1 MGDSALGRLYADGE
15 IVVRQGEVGDCMYT
29 LQEGRLE
36 VLTGGSDGRAEVRIG
51 VMEVGAVFG
60 EMAIFEKEVRSAT
73 VRALG
78 PARVLTID
86 KKTFLRRVQED
97 PSLAFN
103 LLRLMSQRIRNLTDK
118 AGERRSARERRR
130 GERRSGADRRG
141 GGSGT

>member
-1 MGDSALGRLYADGE
+1 MSGNALGRVYADGE
-15 IVVRQGEVGDCMYT
+15 IVVREGETGECMYT

-36 VLTGGSDGRAEVRIG
+36 VLTGGRDGRAEVRLG
-51 VMEVGAVFG
+51 VMEEGAIFG
-60 EMAIFEKEVRSAT
+60 EMAIVEKEVRSAT

-103 LLRLMSQRIRNLTDK
+103 LLRIMSQRIRNLT
-118 AGERRSARERRR
+118 AQAAERRASRGRRH
-130 GERRSGADRRG
+130 GERRSGEDRRNDG
-141 GGSGT
+141 G